1 MIPSIHYAQFGIGK
15 AAYTTSAVFD
25 PSPLPDATVGTPYTA
40 QVDASGG
47 IPPYTY
53 AVTTG
58 ALPAGVSLNAGTG
71 EITGTPTT
79 AATGVSFTVTVTD
92 SEGNFDDVTDT
103 MDVAVASIDVTT
115 VFKAH
120 TYTGNGVDPRTLTGI
135 DLSGGGVFLLKIQ
148 LWHQAVLGWSDGT
161 TGYWVLPE
169 SNVYTPAGI
178 SSRFVAGGYQWSA
191 SDVPA
196 PNANHSS
203 APNYVIET
211 FKKAASFADVVHYSG
226 TGSAQNISHSLGKVP
241 AMILVKRRSGG
252 GGPITA
258 YHVGLGN
265 NAFLNFDSDGGGGS
279 GPAYWDATDPSA
291 TVFRVGT
298 GVNTNESGY
307 LYSAMLFAHDPT
319 GVIQGC
325 SWTGDGT
332 ANGPIIDLGWE
343 PQFILTIPNAVSIAR
358 NIYDTARDPGFSS
371 GRRQPFAPP
380 GSQQNVSDFTLY
392 NSGGVIGFRV
402 HHTDAN
408 GLNVNGRN
416 YYALVVREP

>member
-1 MIPSIHYAQFGIGK
+1 LVLAI
-15 AAYTTSAVFD
+15 
-25 PSPLPDATVGTPYTA
+25 
-40 QVDASGG
+40 
-47 IPPYTY
+47 
-53 AVTTG
+53 
-58 ALPAGVSLNAGTG
+58 
-71 EITGTPTT
+71 
-79 AATGVSFTVTVTD
+79 TVTVRATD

-103 MDVAVASIDVTT
+103 IDVVAPVIDVTT

-161 TGYWVLPE
+161 TGYWVFPE

-191 SDVPA
+191 SDVPD

-279 GPAYWDATDPSA
+279 GSAYWDATDPSA

-307 LYSAMLFAHDPT
+307 HYSAMLFAHDPT

-380 GSQQNVSDFTLY
+380 DSQQNVSDFTLY

-402 HHTDAN
+402 HHTDSN

-416 YYALVVREP
+416 YYAIAVREP